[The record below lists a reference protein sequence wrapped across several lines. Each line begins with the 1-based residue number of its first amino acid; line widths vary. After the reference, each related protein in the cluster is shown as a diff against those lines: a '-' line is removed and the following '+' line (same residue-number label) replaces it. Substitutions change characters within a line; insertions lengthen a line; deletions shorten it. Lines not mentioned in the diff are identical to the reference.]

1 MCDEY
6 DAQGRPQK
14 DEGGHDDAM
23 TVDILPSSYIWGWI
37 YIEYIYEIY
46 LP

>member
-1 MCDEY
+1 MTIDMCDEY

-23 TVDILPSSYIWGWI
+23 TVDILPASYI
-37 YIEYIYEIY
+37 
-46 LP
+46 